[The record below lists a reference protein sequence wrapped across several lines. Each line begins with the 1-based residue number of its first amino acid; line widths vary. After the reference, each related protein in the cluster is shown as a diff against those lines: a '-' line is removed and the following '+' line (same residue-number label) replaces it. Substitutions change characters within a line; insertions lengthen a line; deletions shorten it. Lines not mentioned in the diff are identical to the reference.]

1 MRMKKTAALLLAL
14 ALALGGFSAC
24 GKNAFENVEFGYGD
38 GTKPN
43 ADGSLMLTEYDTSLF
58 YRNDLSL
65 KKVADP
71 CALYIE
77 EGDYAGTI
85 FVYGTSNTLGAAAFG
100 VWGSTDGVNWTSYGV
115 AFEPDRKSWSYS
127 SLWAPEVIR
136 SETDGRYYMTYSGR
150 NANCKAAGGRYYD
163 NTYIGLAVSDSPVG
177 PFVQWTGTNGNGDLI
192 GLGDPILDPAK
203 ISAVDGVACETGKY
217 ERYRFLDS
225 SYFVDKDGSIYLYVS
240 KGQDRYNVL
249 TEEDEIPQSERDK
262 SDIWVFACEDFATID
277 YSSAKILTAVGYNTP
292 DDRSEA
298 NINDVDAERAAA
310 ETINEA
316 PQMYER
322 DGMYYLT
329 YSVGG
334 TTSNLYA
341 VAQAIGKSPEGPFRK
356 LSKAEGGLVLAAD
369 MNWIQNAGTGHH
381 FLTEIGDELFI
392 FHHEGADRYMI
403 DSNNRAVAYDRVG
416 FINNGKE
423 VVMAANGPTSY
434 SLQALPQVFS
444 GYKNIAPEA
453 EVTAE
458 GLAQGGD
465 TKWLTDGFFASH
477 TYGAIGETEFAAGAA
492 AKVELKWDGYRKIRS
507 LMIYNSI
514 DYGKTFYKIARIEFS
529 VRMPSGAK
537 GTVAVD
543 DAAFRFD
550 ETTCYGAMELMF
562 AGSNLVLDFNEIE
575 VNAVTV
581 TFKAPRSEGVAAI
594 GDIWVLGK

>member
-1 MRMKKTAALLLAL
+1 M
-14 ALALGGFSAC
+14 
-24 GKNAFENVEFGYGD
+24 
-38 GTKPN
+38 
-43 ADGSLMLTEYDTSLF
+43 
-58 YRNDLSL
+58 
-65 KKVADP
+65 
-71 CALYIE
+71 
-77 EGDYAGTI
+77 
-85 FVYGTSNTLGAAAFG
+85 
-100 VWGSTDGVNWTSYGV
+100 
-115 AFEPDRKSWSYS
+115 
-127 SLWAPEVIR
+127 
-136 SETDGRYYMTYSGR
+136 
-150 NANCKAAGGRYYD
+150 
-163 NTYIGLAVSDSPVG
+163 
-177 PFVQWTGTNGNGDLI
+177 
-192 GLGDPILDPAK
+192 
-203 ISAVDGVACETGKY
+203 
-217 ERYRFLDS
+217 
-225 SYFVDKDGSIYLYVS
+225 
-240 KGQDRYNVL
+240 
-249 TEEDEIPQSERDK
+249 
-262 SDIWVFACEDFATID
+262 
-277 YSSAKILTAVGYNTP
+277 
-292 DDRSEA
+292 
-298 NINDVDAERAAA
+298 
-310 ETINEA
+310 
-316 PQMYER
+316 
-322 DGMYYLT
+322 
-329 YSVGG
+329 
-334 TTSNLYA
+334 
-341 VAQAIGKSPEGPFRK
+341 AQAIGKSPEGPFRK